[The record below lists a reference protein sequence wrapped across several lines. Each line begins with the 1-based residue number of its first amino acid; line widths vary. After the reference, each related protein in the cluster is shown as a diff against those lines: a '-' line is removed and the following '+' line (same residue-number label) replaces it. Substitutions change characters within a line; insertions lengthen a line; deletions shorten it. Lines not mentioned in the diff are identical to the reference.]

1 MRRIRSLPVQVRITL
16 GSVLIAGIVLLGV
29 AILMAYQIRSTTTAS
44 ETSLARSDLTPYI
57 ADLQNNKGEK
67 PDKPA
72 SGILVAIRDEAN
84 SFLVNTLPRQLQR
97 NLDDRDLHD
106 RQFARVPRFMQDSEA
121 PTKRVTSG
129 GTTYLVVERHI
140 TVDGEQFTLW
150 AARSTASGDLTIRSL
165 DRSLAI
171 GLVLAFLAFGGAAYL
186 LSTLSLRPVKRMA
199 RSAELLSR
207 EGGDGV
213 LPVST
218 GGDELS
224 ALATTLNVFIGRLR
238 AAADHERQI
247 VSDASHELRTP
258 IAALTARLELAH
270 RSFGDAAALEREIR
284 AAEVSVARLS
294 ELTTTL
300 LELSR
305 LDEAVGVDPE
315 TSQATALELR
325 AELLQAV
332 DRARIGPGAASV
344 DIDFDVEHLDRPD
357 ARYALSA
364 SSFGRIADNLI
375 GNAVTFSPDGGTVQA
390 VLSQN
395 REGSLVLEVTDE
407 GPGLPDD
414 FVPHAFDRFSRADE
428 ARRRIRGGNG
438 LGLALVRGLSER
450 AGGDASIANRL
461 GGGAKARVEV
471 PQM

>member
-16 GSVLIAGIVLLGV
+16 GSVLIAGLVLLGV
-29 AILMAYQIRSTTTAS
+29 AILMAYQIRTTTTAS
-44 ETSLARSDLTPYI
+44 ETSLARSDLAPYI
-57 ADLQNNKGEK
+57 ADLQNNKGEN
-67 PDKPA
+67 PDRPA
-72 SGILVAIRDEAN
+72 SGILVAIRDAAN
-84 SFLVNTLPRQLQR
+84 SFLVNTLPKELQE

-106 RQFARVPRFMQDSEA
+106 AEFEHVPRFMEDSEA
-121 PTKRVTSG
+121 PTRRVTSE
-129 GTTYLVVERHI
+129 GTTYLVVERHL

-150 AARSTASGDLTIRSL
+150 AARSTTSGDLTIQAL

-305 LDEAVGVDPE
+305 LDQAVGVDPE
-315 TSQATALELR
+315 SSHATA
-325 AELLQAV
+325 
-332 DRARIGPGAASV
+332 S
-344 DIDFDVEHLDRPD
+344 DIDFDVEGLERPD
-357 ARYALSA
+357 ARYALSV

-390 VLSQN
+390 TLSQS
-395 REGSLVLEVTDE
+395 RGASLVLEVSDE
-407 GPGLPDD
+407 GPGLPDE
-414 FVPHAFDRFSRADE
+414 FLPHAFDRFSRADE

-461 GGGAKARVEV
+461 GGGAAARVEV